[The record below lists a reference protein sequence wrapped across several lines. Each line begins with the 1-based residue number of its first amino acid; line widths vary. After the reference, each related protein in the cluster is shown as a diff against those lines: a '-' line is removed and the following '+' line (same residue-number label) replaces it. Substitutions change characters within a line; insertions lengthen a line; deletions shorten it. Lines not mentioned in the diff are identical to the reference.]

1 MEFHEPAE
9 HPIDLQWMNLLETK
23 KAADGNR
30 THNFALAK
38 LSFAVKLR
46 PQFIPF
52 SVNFSYLFLP
62 PPFSKIR
69 LQQIVPTKIRCL

>member
-1 MEFHEPAE
+1 
-9 HPIDLQWMNLLETK
+9 LQQIVSTTADGAIRENR

-46 PQFIPF
+46 PQSRQEDLNLQP
-52 SVNFSYLFLP
+52 SAYEAVAQPLSYVGEA
-62 PPFSKIR
+62 R
-69 LQQIVPTKIRCL
+69 NQN